1 MKKYIKRIK
10 LIIFIFFL
18 IELLFF
24 SAFTVFYYLDLF
36 GAKEFLHTYIE
47 IVFYSSASLAVVNLI
62 LTWIT
67 LLIFSRARRV
77 TDLKAASLLGDDI
90 QEAYNF
96 GMIGLAI
103 VDEENTVLWTNE
115 LFRDRN
121 INLLDENI
129 VDWLPPL
136 ADLQDAPSEKVVIV
150 EISDRNYE
158 VKFLSDAGLYIFKD
172 TTEYESLSTFAKN
185 EAVVIGFIMID
196 NFSNISENA
205 DDASDVISKVRNAI
219 FEYTQDYNVLIRR
232 YKADTY
238 FMVCN
243 YDSLKKM
250 TDDKFS
256 ILDKIHEIG
265 EKEPICPTLSIGIAH
280 DFPGVN
286 KLNEMASNALEI
298 CMSRGGD
305 QVVVSK
311 YGQELQYFGGKSKA
325 VETRDKVKIRVI
337 SDSIMSLIKSVGYVI
352 IMGHTATD
360 MDAIGS
366 CLGMKAICEYCNKPS
381 WVVYDP
387 HKTESKTRGAMTS
400 AFSREELNKITLSPN
415 DAIEKARSK
424 SNTLLIVCDVHNPE
438 MVLCPQLLE
447 EVDKIMII
455 DHHRRS
461 DKFIDNNIFCQI
473 DPAASSA
480 SEMVIEYIY
489 YSSSNPRIEVPTA
502 YATIMLSGI
511 FLDSN
516 YFKSKST
523 SSNTFEASMVLKEYG
538 ADNFKADDYLKDE
551 YEEYA
556 LVTKITASLAA
567 PYYGIVYCKA
577 DESDI
582 IEGATLSKVANQ
594 CMQMKGVNAA
604 FVIGKI
610 SEKEVR
616 ISCRSDGTISVQ
628 LLAEKMNGGGHQHMA
643 AATFKG
649 LSIDAVEARLLDV
662 LKEYLNDARAVPA
675 ERK

>member
-1 MKKYIKRIK
+1 MKKYIKRFK
-10 LIIFIFFL
+10 FIILIFFI
-18 IELLFF
+18 IEVVLFAGF
-24 SAFTVFYYLDLF
+24 AVFYYLDLF
-36 GAKEFLHTYIE
+36 GAKAILESYVDVI
-47 IVFYSSASLAVVNLI
+47 FYGVAGTAIINLL

-67 LLIFSRARRV
+67 LLIVSRSRRE
-77 TDLKAASLLGDDI
+77 TDLTAASLLGDDI

-96 GMIGLAI
+96 GAIGLVI
-103 VDEENTVLWTNE
+103 VDEHNTVLWTSE
-115 LFRDRN
+115 LFRDRKVDILDHN
-121 INLLDENI
+121 IIE
-129 VDWLPPL
+129 WLPGL
-136 ADLQDAPSEKVVIV
+136 AELQDASSDSVVTV
-150 EISDRNYE
+150 EFSDRNYD

-172 TTEYESLSTFAKN
+172 TTEYQSLSTFAKN
-185 EAVVIGFIMID
+185 EAVVLGFIMID
-196 NFSNISENA
+196 NFSNINENA

-232 YKADTY
+232 YKTDTY

-243 YDSLKKM
+243 YDSLRKM
-250 TDDKFS
+250 MDDKFS

-311 YGQELQYFGGKSKA
+311 YGEDLQYFGGKSKA
-325 VETRDKVKIRVI
+325 VETRNKVKVRVI
-337 SDSIMSLIKSVGYVI
+337 SDSAMSLIKSSGCII

-400 AFSREELNKITLSPN
+400 AFSREELAKITLSPS
-415 DAIEKARSK
+415 DAIEKAKSK
-424 SNTLLIVCDVHNPE
+424 SNTLLIVCDVHNPD
-438 MVLCPQLLE
+438 MVLCPQLLD

-455 DHHRRS
+455 DHHRRT
-461 DKFIDNNIFCQI
+461 DNFIENNIFCQI

-480 SEMVIEYIY
+480 SEMVTEYIF
-489 YSSSNPRIEVPTA
+489 YSSANPRINIPTA

-556 LVTKITASLAA
+556 LITKITSSLTS

-577 DESDI
+577 DETDI
-582 IEGATLSKVANQ
+582 IERATVAKVANQ

-604 FVIGKI
+604 FVIGRI
-610 SEKEVR
+610 SEKEVNV
-616 ISCRSDGTISVQ
+616 SCRSDGTISVQ
-628 LLAEKMNGGGHQHMA
+628 LLAEKMNGGGHQHSA
-643 AATFKG
+643 AATFKN
-649 LSIDAVEARLLDV
+649 LTIDEVESRLLDV
-662 LKEYLNDARAVPA
+662 LKEYLNDARAVPV